1 METPNTAQ
9 QEEPAVV
16 PEGVETPKTE
26 ETKLE
31 GQQAPVDEKVV
42 LSLLEEIAAPALA
55 PNPIQLTS
63 PRPFT
68 VLTRNS
74 NVNAPKK
81 FQKVSTMKK

>member
-42 LSLLEEIAAPALA
+42 LSLLGKKGIPVLA
-55 PNPIQLTS
+55 CL
-63 PRPFT
+63 
-68 VLTRNS
+68 
-74 NVNAPKK
+74 AY
-81 FQKVSTMKK
+81 